1 MLDLRT
7 QARACQRSD
16 TPVPI
21 LGGNG
26 DNQACL
32 AGHTLRIHM
41 YVHTLVKSE
50 LETLVKL
57 NSTAGL
63 LHVANTARPNR
74 VLVLPPPTGP
84 SNGSMDGIVKF
95 ALTPCFPAFF
105 WMPTP
110 DALLHNSL
118 QVPRQMPCA

>member
-1 MLDLRT
+1 MLGWT
-7 QARACQRSD
+7 Y
-16 TPVPI
+16 TY
-21 LGGNG
+21 
-26 DNQACL
+26 
-32 AGHTLRIHM
+32 IHM
-41 YVHTLVKSE
+41 LVKSE

-74 VLVLPPPTGP
+74 VLVLPPPTSP

-95 ALTPCFPAFF
+95 ALNPFFPAFF